1 MEQALKSIDEIL
13 ALFQQVKQVK
23 QDQWQALCPAH
34 GDKSP
39 SLSITLKQDAILLY
53 CFAGCKIDAILEAV
67 KLSPADLF
75 FKESKKDLFQRKIS
89 VVYDY
94 VDVKGKPFQ
103 VVRTDPKGFYQRRPD
118 GKGGYINNLDGII
131 PALYHRD
138 MLAKAKEQSQMVCV
152 VEGEKDA
159 DNVISK
165 LGFVATTSPMGA
177 GKWHSRYADDLAGL
191 VLVIMPDNDEVGKKH
206 ALQIAQS
213 CHAKSKRIWVLN
225 MPEDIKDISNW
236 IEQGGDA
243 EKFRELLKSST
254 EYTPQTTEKVFGDI
268 ISTERHYQCPK
279 CGLTTDWSKI
289 FFQLMRDTGNAQ
301 KKTTS
306 KNTKKGSR
314 RTVEAVE
321 IIDG

>member
-1 MEQALKSIDEIL
+1 MKSAEGIL
-13 ALFQQVKQVK
+13 SLLQQVKPVRQG
-23 QDQWQALCPAH
+23 QWMALCPAH
-34 GDKSP
+34 ADKSP
-39 SLSITLKQDAILLY
+39 SLSITAKQDAILLY
-53 CFAGCKIDAILEAV
+53 CFAGCKTDAILGAL
-67 KLSPADLF
+67 KINPADLF
-75 FKESKKDLFQRKIS
+75 FKESKKDLFQRKIKC
-89 VVYDY
+89 VYDY
-94 VDVKGKPFQ
+94 VDAKGKPFQ
-103 VVRTDPKGFYQRRPD
+103 VVRTEPKGFYQRRPD

-131 PALYHRD
+131 PALYHSD

-254 EYTPQTTEKVFGDI
+254 EYTPETTDKVFGDI
-268 ISTERHYQCPK
+268 TSTDRHYQCPK
-279 CGLTTDWSKI
+279 CGLTTEWSRV
-289 FFQLMRDTGNAQ
+289 FAQLLRDTGNAQ